1 MKSGIA
7 VCMGGGGG
15 GIKPIMMMM
24 VVVVVVVVVYTESE
38 IERQMVTES
47 IEKVET
53 SLRK

>member
-1 MKSGIA
+1 MY
-7 VCMGGGGG
+7 GGGGG

>member
-1 MKSGIA
+1 
-7 VCMGGGGG
+7 
-15 GIKPIMMMM
+15 MMMM

-53 SLRK
+53 SLRKYTQQFHFSWGGGGGGD